1 MIKDLTKIRELL
13 TDYVE
18 VEMPYDFNK
27 GCSIQYVTCGLDSEG
42 NIDINTDSFYP
53 NCKFIRRCNDILIVD
68 HKGQTKNVHICRRD
82 KIGNIIYKSRFFI
95 LENNTENSN
104 SNQIGGSQV
113 GGSQIG
119 KNKTKEDI
127 NELKDTIEYQQS
139 IIEKLTERV
148 KHVEI
153 EKHEVQE
160 KISTYEELLQE
171 GRYKL
176 KELSLELREKTDKL
190 NHYEELI
197 PKLYNSR

>member
-13 TDYVE
+13 TNYVE

-27 GCSIQYVTCGLDSEG
+27 GCSIQYVTSGLDSEG
-42 NIDINTDSFYP
+42 NIDTDSFYP

-95 LENNTENSN
+95 LENNTENT
-104 SNQIGGSQV
+104 NQIGCIQV
-113 GGSQIG
+113 GGG
-119 KNKTKEDI
+119 KKEDLEDT
-127 NELKDTIEYQQS
+127 NELKDTIDYQQS

>member
-13 TDYVE
+13 RDYVE

-27 GCSIQYVTCGLDSEG
+27 GCDIQYVTCGLDSES
-42 NIDINTDSFYP
+42 NIDINTESFYP
-53 NCKFIRRCNDILIVD
+53 NCKFIRRCNDILIVESN
-68 HKGQTKNVHICRRD
+68 GQTKNVQIYRRD
-82 KIGNIIYKSRFFI
+82 KGGNIIYKSRFFI
-95 LENNTENSN
+95 LENNTENL
-104 SNQIGGSQV
+104 NQIGDSQV
-113 GGSQIG
+113 GGG
-119 KNKTKEDI
+119 KSKEDLKD
-127 NELKDTIEYQQS
+127 LKDTIEYQQS

-153 EKHEVQE
+153 EKHEIQE

-176 KELSLELREKTDKL
+176 KQMSLELKEKTEKL

-197 PKLYNSR
+197 PKLINSR

>member
-13 TDYVE
+13 KDYVE
-18 VEMPYDFNK
+18 VEMPYDFDR

-42 NIDINTDSFYP
+42 NIDINAESFYP
-53 NCKFIRRCNDILIVD
+53 NCKFIRRCNDILIVEYN
-68 HKGQTKNVHICRRD
+68 GQTRNVQIYRRD

-95 LENNTENSN
+95 LENQPGDS
-104 SNQIGGSQV
+104 QIGG
-113 GGSQIG
+113 G
-119 KNKTKEDI
+119 KKEDF
-127 NELKDTIEYQQS
+127 NELKDTIIYQQS

-148 KHVEI
+148 KHVEVQ
-153 EKHEVQE
+153 KHEVQE

-176 KELSLELREKTDKL
+176 KEMSLELKEKTDKL

-197 PKLYNSR
+197 PKLINSR

>member
-13 TDYVE
+13 RDYVE

-27 GCSIQYVTCGLDSEG
+27 GCDIQYVTCDLDNAG
-42 NIDINTDSFYP
+42 NIDINKESFYP
-53 NCKFIRRCNDILIVD
+53 KCKFIRRCNDILIVD
-68 HKGQTKNVHICRRD
+68 FNGQPKNVQIYRRD

-95 LENNTENSN
+95 LDNNSN
-104 SNQIGGSQV
+104 LNQIGG
-113 GGSQIG
+113 GSQG
-119 KNKTKEDI
+119 KEDLKD
-127 NELKDTIEYQQS
+127 LKDTIEYQQS

-176 KELSLELREKTDKL
+176 KQMSLELKEKSEKL
-190 NHYEELI
+190 DHYEELI

>member
-18 VEMPYDFNK
+18 VEMPYDFDK
-27 GCSIQYVTCGLDSEG
+27 GCDIQYVTCGLDSEG
-42 NIDINTDSFYP
+42 NIDTDSFYP

-95 LENNTENSN
+95 LENNTENL
-104 SNQIGGSQV
+104 NQIGG
-113 GGSQIG
+113 G
-119 KNKTKEDI
+119 KSKEDLKD
-127 NELKDTIEYQQS
+127 LKDTIEYQQS

-153 EKHEVQE
+153 EKHEIQE

-176 KELSLELREKTDKL
+176 KQMSLELREKTEKL

-197 PKLYNSR
+197 PKLINSR

>member
-13 TDYVE
+13 RDYVE

-27 GCSIQYVTCGLDSEG
+27 GCDIQYVTCDLDNAG
-42 NIDINTDSFYP
+42 NIDINKESFYP
-53 NCKFIRRCNDILIVD
+53 KCKFIRRCNDILIVD
-68 HKGQTKNVHICRRD
+68 FNGQPKNVQIYRRD

-95 LENNTENSN
+95 LDNNSN
-104 SNQIGGSQV
+104 LNQIGG
-113 GGSQIG
+113 GSQG
-119 KNKTKEDI
+119 KED
-127 NELKDTIEYQQS
+127 LKDLNDTIEYQQS

-176 KELSLELREKTDKL
+176 KQMSLELKEKSEKL
-190 NHYEELI
+190 DHYEELI